1 MDTQP
6 PARGP
11 ESPRH
16 VVVVGAGMVGLSTA
30 WFLQQHGV
38 RVTLVD
44 RRGVAAGSSWGYA
57 GWLAPAL
64 TLPLP
69 EPAILGTG
77 LRALL
82 KPSSPVYVPPTAD
95 PRLWRFLVGF
105 ARHCTP
111 GRWRRAMEV
120 FNQANARALDAFDDL
135 EAGGAAVPVA
145 ERTRAADPFLAGFVT
160 EADRQVLLD
169 EFEHTGG
176 AVKYELLD
184 GEEIRTLEPALG
196 EDVQYGVKLHGQRFI
211 NPGRFVHSVADAVKA
226 GGAELLDGWE
236 VVDVV
241 QQGERVRVVA
251 STGEVIEADAA
262 VLAAGS
268 WLGPLAR
275 RHGVRRLVQAGRGYS
290 FTVHPEQVPA
300 RPVYFPAQRVACTP
314 LGGPDDGL
322 RVAGMMEFRS
332 PDAPLDPRRVKAI
345 VDAATPM
352 LRGVDWSAR
361 TDEWVG
367 SRPCTT
373 DGLPLVGRTRSSRVY
388 VAGGHGMWGIALGPL
403 TGKLLAEQV
412 ASGATPELLR
422 SFDPLR

>member
-1 MDTQP
+1 MRSESSRP
-6 PARGP
+6 VEGAR
-11 ESPRH
+11 E

-38 RVTLVD
+38 QVTVVD
-44 RRGVAAGSSWGYA
+44 RKGVAAGSSWGNA

-69 EPAILGTG
+69 EPAILATG
-77 LRALL
+77 LRAML
-82 KPSSPVYVPPTAD
+82 KPSSPVYVPPTVD

-111 GRWRRAMEV
+111 ARWRRAMAV
-120 FNQANARALDAFDDL
+120 FNRANAVALDAFAEL
-135 EAGGAAVPVA
+135 ETGGVATPVV
-145 ERTRAADPFLAGFVT
+145 EPTKAADPFLAGFT
-160 EADRQVLLD
+160 READRQVLLD
-169 EFEHTGG
+169 EFEHAQG

-184 GEEIRTLEPALG
+184 GEEIQELEPALG
-196 EDVQYGVKLHGQRFI
+196 AAVQYGVQLHGQRFI
-211 NPGRFVHSVADAVKA
+211 NPGRFVESLADAVKA
-226 GGAELLDGWE
+226 GGAEVIGDFT

-241 QQGERVRVVA
+241 QDGDRARVLS
-251 STGEVIEADAA
+251 STGEILEADAV

-268 WLGPLAR
+268 WLGDLAR

-290 FTVHPEQVPA
+290 FTVHPEHVPA
-300 RPVYFPAQRVACTP
+300 GPVYFPAQRVACTP
-314 LGGPDDGL
+314 LGGPEDGL

-332 PDAPLDPRRVKAI
+332 PDAPLDVRRVQAI

-373 DGLPLVGRTRSSRVY
+373 DGLPLVGRTRSSRVH

-403 TGKLLAEQV
+403 TGRLLAEQV
-412 ASGATPELLR
+412 ATGTTPDLLR

>member
-1 MDTQP
+1 METQP
-6 PARGP
+6 AASGP
-11 ESPRH
+11 ERHRH

-30 WFLQQHGV
+30 WFLQQQDV
-38 RVTLVD
+38 RVTVVD
-44 RRGVAAGSSWGYA
+44 RRGVAAGSSWGNA

-69 EPAILGTG
+69 EPSILGTG
-77 LRALL
+77 LRAML

-95 PRLWRFLVGF
+95 PRLLRFLVGF

-120 FNQANARALDAFDDL
+120 FNQANARALDAFDEL
-135 EAGGAAVPVA
+135 EAGGVAVPVA
-145 ERTRAADPFLAGFVT
+145 ERTHAAAPFLAGFVT
-160 EADRQVLLD
+160 EADRQVLVD

-184 GEEIRTLEPALG
+184 GEEVRALEPALG
-196 EDVQYGVKLHGQRFI
+196 EAVQYGVKLHGQRFI
-211 NPGRFVHSVADAVKA
+211 NPGRFVRSLADAVRA
-226 GGAELLDGWE
+226 GGAEILDGWE
-236 VVDVV
+236 VVDVT
-241 QQGERVRVVA
+241 QHGDRGRVLSA
-251 STGEVIEADAA
+251 TGAVLEADAV

-290 FTVHPEQVPA
+290 FTVHPEKVPSG
-300 RPVYFPAQRVACTP
+300 PVYFPAQRVACTP
-314 LGGPDDGL
+314 LGADEDGL

-332 PDAPLDPRRVKAI
+332 PDAPLDPRRVTAI
-345 VDAATPM
+345 IDAATPM
-352 LRGVDWSAR
+352 LRDVDWSAR

-373 DGLPLVGRTRSSRVY
+373 DGLPLVGRTRSARVY

-403 TGKLLAEQV
+403 TGRLLAEQV